1 MRPFSS
7 PNLFIPPLSSHQG
20 NLMTGQ
26 RERAIYIP
34 SSLTMESRDLR
45 VNTLKIGQIARAAA
59 VFQYNRIVIYRDP
72 EHNDSR
78 LISLVLRYM
87 ETPQYLRKAL
97 IPRREE
103 LRHVGMLPP
112 LRTAH
117 HPTNSKSESLK
128 IGEFRVGVVVESV
141 GSDSG
146 VWVEIGINRPI
157 PLRTES
163 RYSVGQRLNVRI
175 FSQQPL
181 AAEPVDQKEIPVY
194 WGYETEIVES
204 LEGSL
209 ASFSERGGR
218 VALASRRGKSLTP
231 GLLSQMALTGGKR
244 DLAVVFGSPARGVD
258 AFLSEQSMDR
268 YEMINT
274 IPHQG
279 TETVRVEE
287 AVFATLA
294 LLNLARLED

>member
-1 MRPFSS
+1 
-7 PNLFIPPLSSHQG
+7 
-20 NLMTGQ
+20 MTGQ
-26 RERAIYIP
+26 SERAIYIP

-87 ETPQYLRKAL
+87 ETPQYLRKLL

-194 WGYETEIVES
+194 WGYETEIAES

-209 ASFSERGGR
+209 ASFFERGGR
-218 VALASRRGKSLTP
+218 VVLASRRGNSLTP
-231 GLLSQMALTGGKR
+231 DLLSRMDIAGNKR